1 VCLVVCFLLLVV
13 CCRLANKDIYIL
25 HGRTATADFLPL
37 RLLRD
42 GILPRIFSEKWNF
55 SNSNGD
61 NGNGKTATEW
71 WKPGIRH

>member
-42 GILPRIFSEKWNF
+42 GILPRIFF
-55 SNSNGD
+55 RRNGILA
-61 NGNGKTATEW
+61 TATAITATA
-71 WKPGIRH
+71 KRQRNGGDQA